1 MAKATDPNA
10 PKYVVDKASGKII
23 SAGPEEIDA
32 TQPLLEMLINELG
45 WDPAQ
50 LVSRPNQ
57 WRVPAS
63 PSNKRVWPVDV
74 AAFDDIAN
82 LRAPEHIDIF
92 FECKRPDVDTGIEQ
106 LKIYMDREAHVK
118 VGVWFNGVDHRI
130 VFKTAG
136 GYEVAPAGT
145 PIPRPGDPLVPVG
158 TRTIHL
164 ADLRKLKS
172 LRWVFD
178 RIRNRI
184 AGQDSHVNRDE
195 EMLPDLANLV
205 LLKVQDE
212 LDHKLKPSE
221 AMGFQLLETP
231 AKTASHLRSLLKAAI
246 DAHPDTFV
254 GTEPRFAIDDESVAY
269 VVGELKDI
277 CILGNGEDMVREAFE
292 VLRGKAFK
300 GEEGQFFT
308 KFNAVEM
315 MIAALDIQPTDR
327 FIDPACGSGS
337 FGVEALDEAI
347 RKLRANAGLT
357 EAETQLAMD
366 AFVRDHLRM
375 LDKDA
380 VSVRLARAHLS
391 LLAGGATTNVLRVNS
406 LRPSTWPDRVRQ
418 LCPLGSFD
426 KIATNPPFGTK
437 VKCDAETG
445 RAEKYELAQE
455 WKRNKRTGRWETT
468 GDYVDRDIGLLFVEL
483 CLRLLKPGGSLAI
496 VLPDTY
502 LFSPTY
508 GWFQQWLSQFTI
520 THLLGIPIELFE
532 PHCRAKTTAVVIRK
546 AAPNPRHRIICA
558 DGQTFGADKHGKRRY
573 KFDGEIQTKLID
585 DDLHETTQL
594 LRRAPTLE
602 SRLWFKVPQV
612 DASNASVFVAQ
623 YHWRKPAMEALGQF
637 AKDNDCD
644 LVSVGDLE
652 DTGQLVVM
660 TGHGSPSSHY
670 KGRGT
675 IAYVKVSDIKNWRVN
690 ENPANALPT
699 EIADLERRGRYLEP
713 FDLVTPTR
721 ACKNIGLFGV
731 VLPWQRD
738 VVLTREINIWRVK
751 QGAPVDWALLLGL
764 CSLKV
769 VFDQFRHLVLMQMNR
784 EDLSDRYRE
793 LLLPVP
799 RDPEKRREWADP
811 IREFFDAQVKARTSY
826 ERLGEVFSADMLADR
841 P

>member
-1 MAKATDPNA
+1 VAKSKDPNV

-32 TQPLLEMLINELG
+32 TQPLLDMLINELG
-45 WDPAQ
+45 WDPDQ

-74 AAFDDIAN
+74 TAFDDASTS
-82 LRAPEHIDIF
+82 REAEHVDIF

-106 LKIYMDREAHVK
+106 LKIYMDREPHVK
-118 VGVWFNGVDHRI
+118 LGVWFNGVDHR
-130 VFKTAG
+130 VVYKAPG
-136 GYEVAPAGT
+136 DYEVAPAGT

-158 TRTIHL
+158 TKAVHL
-164 ADLRKLKS
+164 ADLRKLNS
-172 LRWVFD
+172 LRPVFD

-184 AGQDSHVNRDE
+184 AGQDTHVNRDE

-212 LDHKLKPSE
+212 LDHKLKPAE
-221 AMGFQLLETP
+221 AMGFQLLDSTT
-231 AKTASHLRSLLKAAI
+231 KTANHLRSMLKAAI

-254 GTEPRFAIDDESVAY
+254 GTEARFTIDDESVAY
-269 VVGELKDI
+269 IVGELKDVR
-277 CILGNGEDMVREAFE
+277 ILDNGEDLVREAFE

-315 MIAALDIQPTDR
+315 MIAALDVQPTDR

-347 RKLRANAGLT
+347 RKLRANTALT
-357 EAETQLAMD
+357 EAETQLASD
-366 AFVRDHLRM
+366 AFVRDFLRM

-406 LRPSTWPDRVRQ
+406 LRPSLWPDRVKR
-418 LCPLGSFD
+418 LCPMESFD

-437 VKCDAETG
+437 VRSDGEIGK
-445 RAEKYELAQE
+445 AEKYELAQE
-455 WKRNKRTGRWETT
+455 WKRNKSTGKWEST
-468 GDYVDRDIGLLFVEL
+468 GQYVARDIGLLFVEL
-483 CLRLLKPGGSLAI
+483 CMRLLKPGGSLAI

-502 LFSPTY
+502 LFSPSY

-532 PHCRAKTTAVVIRK
+532 PHCRAKTSAVVIRK
-546 AAPNPRHRIICA
+546 EAPADDHRIICA
-558 DGQTFGADKHGKRRY
+558 DGRTFGADKHGKRRY
-573 KFDGEIQTKLID
+573 KFDGEVRTQLID
-585 DDLHETTQL
+585 DDLRETTAL
-594 LRRAPTLE
+594 LRTPPSADT
-602 SRLWFKVPQV
+602 RLWFTIPQV
-612 DASNASVFVAQ
+612 DATKASAYVAQ
-623 YHWRKPAMEALGQF
+623 YHWRKPTMDALAAF
-637 AKDNDCD
+637 ALENDCD
-644 LVSVGDLE
+644 LISVGELE
-652 DTGQLVVM
+652 DAGELTVM
-660 TGHGSPSSHY
+660 SGHGSPSSHY
-670 KGRGT
+670 KGRGSV
-675 IAYVKVSDIKNWRVN
+675 AYVKVSDIKNWRVN

-699 EIADLERRGRYLEP
+699 DIADRERRGRFLEP

-731 VLPWQRD
+731 VLPWQTG
-738 VVLTREINIWRVK
+738 VILTREINIWRLK
-751 QGAPVDWALLLGL
+751 QGARVDWALLLAL

-769 VFDQFRHLVLMQMNR
+769 VFEQFQHLVLMQMNR

-799 RDPEKRREWADP
+799 RDEKLRRAWSEP
-811 IREFFDAQVKARTSY
+811 IREFFEAQVKARTSY
-826 ERLGEVFSADMLADR
+826 EQLSEVFSEDMLADR

>member
-1 MAKATDPNA
+1 
-10 PKYVVDKASGKII
+10 
-23 SAGPEEIDA
+23 
-32 TQPLLEMLINELG
+32 
-45 WDPAQ
+45 
-50 LVSRPNQ
+50 
-57 WRVPAS
+57 
-63 PSNKRVWPVDV
+63 
-74 AAFDDIAN
+74 
-82 LRAPEHIDIF
+82 
-92 FECKRPDVDTGIEQ
+92 
-106 LKIYMDREAHVK
+106 MDREAHVK

-130 VFKTAG
+130 VYKVAG
-136 GYEVAPAGT
+136 GYEIAPTGT
-145 PIPRPGDPLVPVG
+145 PIPRPGDPLVPTG
-158 TRTIHL
+158 TKAIHL
-164 ADLRKLKS
+164 TDLRKLNS
-172 LRWVFD
+172 LRPVFE

-184 AGQDSHVNRDE
+184 AGQDGNVNRDE

-212 LDHKLKPSE
+212 LDHKLRPAE

-231 AKTASHLRSLLKAAI
+231 IKTASHLRGMLKAAI
-246 DAHPDTFV
+246 DSHPDTFV
-254 GTEPRFAIDDESVAY
+254 GTEPRFAIDDDSVAF
-269 VVGELKDI
+269 VVSELKDVR
-277 CILGNGEDMVREAFE
+277 ILGNGEDMVREAFE

-347 RKLRANAGLT
+347 RKLRANTDLSD
-357 EAETQLAMD
+357 AEVQLAMD
-366 AFVRDHLRM
+366 AFVREHLRM

-406 LRPSTWPDRVRQ
+406 LRPSMWPDRVRQ

-437 VKCDAETG
+437 VKSDAETG
-445 RAEKYELAQE
+445 KAERYELAQE
-455 WKRNKRTGRWETT
+455 WKRNRETGRWEST
-468 GDYVDRDIGLLFVEL
+468 GEYVARDIGLLFVEL
-483 CLRLLKPGGSLAI
+483 CMRLLKDGGSLAI

-508 GWFQQWLSQFTI
+508 GWFQQWISQFTV

-532 PHCRAKTTAVVIRK
+532 PHCRAKTTALVIRK
-546 AAPNPRHRIICA
+546 AAPTPKHRIICA
-558 DGQTFGADKHGKRRY
+558 DGQTFGADKHGKLRY
-573 KFDGEIQTKLID
+573 KFEGETQTRLID
-585 DDLHETTQL
+585 DDLHETTGL
-594 LRRAPTLE
+594 LRRPPSTD
-602 SRLWFKVPQV
+602 SRLRFRIPQE
-612 DASNASVFVAQ
+612 AATYASVYVAQ
-623 YHWRKPAMEALGQF
+623 YHWRMPALDALAQF
-637 AKDNDCD
+637 VKENECD
-644 LVSVGDLE
+644 VISVGDLE
-652 DTGQLVVM
+652 EAGDLTVM
-660 TGHGSPSSHY
+660 SGHGSPSSHY

-699 EIADLERRGRYLEP
+699 EVADLERRDRYLEP

-731 VLPWQRD
+731 VMPWQRQ
-738 VVLTREINIWRVK
+738 VILTREINIWRVS
-751 QGAPVDWALLLGL
+751 QGADVDWALLLGL

-769 VFDQFRHLVLMQMNR
+769 VFEQFRHLVLMQMNR

-793 LLLPVP
+793 LLLPIP
-799 RDPEKRREWADP
+799 RKPQTRSEWADP
-811 IREFFDAQVKARTSY
+811 IREFFEAQVKARMSY
-826 ERLGEVFSADMLADR
+826 DQLGKVFSANMLADR